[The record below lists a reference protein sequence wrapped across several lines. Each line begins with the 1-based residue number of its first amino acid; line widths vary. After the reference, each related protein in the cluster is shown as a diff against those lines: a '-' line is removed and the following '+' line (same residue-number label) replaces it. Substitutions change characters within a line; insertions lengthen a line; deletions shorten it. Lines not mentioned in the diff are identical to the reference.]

1 MYNALK
7 MEISLGNFKLQDMQ
21 SRLKKLYAL
30 GAVTDSQLDD
40 LLNLTMEK
48 VTPEMERPE
57 MNILLQNIIKMLS
70 DLDSR
75 LSLLEGNASIGTD
88 GDNVGEYPAW
98 EPWDGLSEKYQPGSI
113 VSHCGQLWKSV
124 YPAQN
129 VWEPGI
135 VDDRFWMKYMSTE

>member
-57 MNILLQNIIKMLS
+57 MNIMLQNIINMLS

-98 EPWDGLSEKYQPGSI
+98 EPWDGLSNQYQPGTI
-113 VSHCGQLWKSV
+113 VRHKEQLWKSTFQG
-124 YPAQN
+124 QN
-129 VWEPGI
+129 VWEPGT
-135 VDDRFWMKYMSTE
+135 VGSQFWTQYPPET